1 MSLQEFTR
9 DIVPILQLIV
19 SAFGL
24 ASLFL
29 LWWQL
34 RQTNLWNKLNSPQN
48 FANPSASIDLERKVY
63 DSLKKLGIEVS
74 NLNRSITQ
82 EELKKIIEDDDSYFA
97 TKAYLNDLENLG
109 AAISI
114 GAADPDLTYAVHS
127 SWLLRAYDIFKPFLE
142 TIRERQNNPEI
153 YIEIEKI
160 ALDWKRKQLSRQ
172 EAQQIKIKELEG
184 SLAKARGASR
194 KV

>member
-9 DIVPILQLIV
+9 DVVPLLQLIV
-19 SAFGL
+19 SALGL
-24 ASLFL
+24 ASLVL

-48 FANPSASIDLERKVY
+48 FVNPVASIDLERKLY
-63 DSLKKLGIEVS
+63 DSLKTLSIDIV
-74 NLNRSITQ
+74 NLYRSITQ
-82 EELKKIIEDDDSYFA
+82 EELNKIIENDDAYFA

-109 AAISI
+109 VAISI

-127 SWLLRAYDIFKPFLE
+127 ARLIRAYEMFMPFIKVL
-142 TIRERQNNPEI
+142 RDRQSNPEI

-160 ALDWKRKQLSRQ
+160 ALGWQRKQAARQ
-172 EAQQIKIKELEG
+172 EAQKKQIQKLEASLEKE
-184 SLAKARGASR
+184 KGAIR

>member
-9 DIVPILQLIV
+9 DVVPILQLIV

-48 FANPSASIDLERKVY
+48 FVNPAASIDLERKVY
-63 DSLKKLGIEVS
+63 DSLKKLGVDVV

-82 EELKKIIEDDDSYFA
+82 EELNKIIENDDAYFA

-109 AAISI
+109 VAISI
-114 GAADPDLTYAVHS
+114 GAADLDLTYAVHS
-127 SWLLRAYDIFKPFLE
+127 ARLIRAYVIFRPFIKAL
-142 TIRERQNNPEI
+142 RDRQSNPEI

-160 ALDWKRKQLSRQ
+160 ALDWQRKQIARQ
-172 EAQQIKIKELEG
+172 EAQKKKIEDLEA
-184 SLAKARGASR
+184 SLAREKGATR